1 MLLWST
7 AGLDGG
13 MLLPHA
19 NEKHQCGRQWHGPQS
34 EVTSVWQNACDGLPG
49 VESHPRS
56 CASAAGCI
64 KCLSL
69 LRLVLP
75 PPPKK
80 KTFLVFK
87 LPQCLLLW
95 QKPLHFLFMSLVCI
109 CLEQMHTQTKTFAG
123 SDYGNQW
130 SKSGST
136 PIYKKQPDNH
146 PSNYT
151 AQASTLLRLTFFF
164 SLI

>member
-1 MLLWST
+1 MLMKSIN
-7 AGLDGG
+7 AADNG
-13 MLLPHA
+13 MDLNQRLFLF
-19 NEKHQCGRQWHGPQS
+19 GRML
-34 EVTSVWQNACDGLPG
+34 VMAC
-49 VESHPRS
+49 
-56 CASAAGCI
+56 
-64 KCLSL
+64 
-69 LRLVLP
+69 LVLKVTLGAVRLLQVALSACRSWGLYCP